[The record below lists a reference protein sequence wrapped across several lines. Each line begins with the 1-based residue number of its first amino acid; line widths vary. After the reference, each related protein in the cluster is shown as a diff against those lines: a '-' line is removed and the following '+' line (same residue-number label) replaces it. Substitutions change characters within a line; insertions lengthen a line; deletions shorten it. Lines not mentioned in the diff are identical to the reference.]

1 MDPDN
6 FSFVKDASDHE
17 KLMFFIATHNILTQ
31 VYSFIYTNNMHKMES
46 VFGPSLSFKLLDF
59 RHIWEK
65 FIDRYRVI
73 IERNVRA
80 RNADIHLIT
89 QILRCREPFWY
100 KLGEKF
106 ISENFLYIGEIVSE
120 MPGEEISPV
129 PPRGEKVLHDPG
141 NPGICDTIAP
151 EHMAVVRK
159 LVIAVNLIFKHGENR
174 AKYIVSNPKLHNI
187 VDSLKGMF
195 IDFLTKH
202 KKIIDPYFQD
212 YGPEVYREVMDFDQ
226 NEVLC
231 DDDGS
236 LFLTPMG
243 ILVNTIKAEMFNHE
257 RHARLLQGVK
267 CELLENRVFIFK
279 ELGELFI
286 NDNLT
291 TISSLTREFL
301 REVQK

>member
-6 FSFVKDASDHE
+6 FIFAKDATSHE

-31 VYSFIYTNNMHKMES
+31 VYSFIYTNNMRKMES
-46 VFGPSLSFKLLDF
+46 VFGSSLSFKLLDF

-65 FIDRYRVI
+65 FIDQYRVI
-73 IERNVRA
+73 IERNIRVSDA
-80 RNADIHLIT
+80 NITLIN
-89 QILRCREPFWY
+89 QILRSQEPFWY

-106 ISENFLYIGEIVSE
+106 ISENFLYIGEIVNE
-120 MPGEEISPV
+120 MSSM
-129 PPRGEKVLHDPG
+129 PPCNEKVLHDPA

-151 EHMAVVRK
+151 EHMIVVRK
-159 LVIAVNLIFKHGENR
+159 LVIAVNLIFKHSENR
-174 AKYIVSNPKLHNI
+174 AKYIVGNPKLCKI

-226 NEVLC
+226 NEVLR

-236 LFLTPMG
+236 LFITPMD
-243 ILVNTIKAEMFNHE
+243 ILTTAIKAEMFNHE
-257 RHARLLQGVK
+257 RHDRLLQGVK
-267 CELLENRVFIFK
+267 CEILENRVFIFK

-291 TISSLTREFL
+291 AISSLARDFL
-301 REVQK
+301 REVQN